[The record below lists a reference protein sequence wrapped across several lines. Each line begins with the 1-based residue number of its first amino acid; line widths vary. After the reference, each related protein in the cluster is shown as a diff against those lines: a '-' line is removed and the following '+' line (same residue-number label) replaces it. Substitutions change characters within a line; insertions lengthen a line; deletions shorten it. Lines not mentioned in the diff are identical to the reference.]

1 MRSRLAAL
9 ILALAA
15 PAAAQDIPLAL
26 DGQTMQGALVIG
38 RTVPGAAVTL
48 DGKPLKVDET
58 GAFVLGFARDA
69 KPEAALAIKAPD
81 GRSLVRTLAVRQ
93 RQYRIQRIDGLPK
106 GMVEPDKEL
115 MKRLE
120 EEYYLVR
127 RARETDTRQ
136 PFWKTGFKWPS
147 LGPITGVY
155 GSQRIL
161 NGKPMQPHFG
171 VDVGAPTGAPVRA
184 AAAGTVTL
192 AYDQLYFAGRS
203 VMIDHGMGVST
214 IYIHLN
220 EIKVKQGDTVAQGQL
235 IGTIGNTGR
244 STGAHLHWG
253 LNWFHEP
260 LDPATVVG
268 PMPGRGPG
276 QKSGKK

>member
-1 MRSRLAAL
+1 MKRFAFAL
-9 ILALAA
+9 LVLALPLAW
-15 PAAAQDIPLAL
+15 PAGAQDLPLRL
-26 DGQTMQGALVIG
+26 DGKLMQGALVIG
-38 RTVPGAAVTL
+38 RTVPGASVTL
-48 DGKPLKVDET
+48 EGKPVKVDES
-58 GAFVLGFARDA
+58 GAFAFGFARDA
-69 KPEAALAIKAPD
+69 KPEAVLAIAAQD
-81 GRSLVRTLAVRQ
+81 GRRLTRTLAVQQ

-127 RARETDTRQ
+127 RAREADSRQ
-136 PFWKTGFKWPS
+136 PFWKTGFKWPA

-171 VDVGAPTGAPVRA
+171 VDVGAPTGTPVRA

-268 PMPGRGPG
+268 AMPGQGT
-276 QKSGKK
+276 GKKK